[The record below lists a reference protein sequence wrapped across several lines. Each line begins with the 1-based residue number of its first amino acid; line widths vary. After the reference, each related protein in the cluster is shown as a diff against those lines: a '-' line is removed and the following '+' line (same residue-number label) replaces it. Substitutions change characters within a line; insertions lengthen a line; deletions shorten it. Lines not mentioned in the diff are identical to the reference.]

1 MSLRSRDA
9 EPKRP
14 VENELVEASRDSGV
28 TRSTQTVKFVCYYL
42 TSTSVLVKES
52 GSVIISFLHVFF
64 SCFQGL
70 DEEAIVD
77 HGKSS
82 FTTNTNYEKE
92 DLESEFKTG
101 VLLFP

>member
-1 MSLRSRDA
+1 MVKWCSGETNFQNKNRKLCNYTCLFLFTQFSL
-9 EPKRP
+9 
-14 VENELVEASRDSGV
+14 L
-28 TRSTQTVKFVCYYL
+28 
-42 TSTSVLVKES
+42 
-52 GSVIISFLHVFF
+52 

-92 DLESEFKTG
+92 DLESKFKTII
-101 VLLFP
+101 LFW